1 MKYMTYEEMAK
12 LFLVPGKD
20 IYSLSGGAIGN
31 NFLFEVYAAIFNS
44 RKNVT
49 NVNPSI
55 IDIIYDDL
63 PGSISNLE
71 KKGSDAVEFNK
82 KIYELLK
89 QTKDI
94 IQKPNTL
101 EALEFTN
108 SLKSIAQI
116 RAGSWI
122 IKEHFNNDLAIPN
135 QQELD
140 KVRAVFLKQISNLK
154 DEQLKY
160 DMLSFLYRDSINAN
174 GQMAEIQKIA
184 LTMRANS
191 PLATTEDLYHL
202 ILVNQKDKAA
212 VAKIFQDMENMVQ
225 KQLTQELKKTVPDL
239 ETLKTIILYLPYAAQ
254 YLENPNAKQEIL
266 QKYDVQ
272 KILLPDGI
280 EYVQRIVNGPEE
292 KIREMEARIHE
303 MEARIREMEKQNQTL
318 IQQKQNLEQSLDN
331 VRSEKETL
339 EKEKAT
345 LSQDKQEL
353 QSKNDEKEAKLQML
367 IKGAAKIKSGLGS
380 SGVNSY
386 KKLVEEISAN
396 KR

>member
-140 KVRAVFLKQISNLK
+140 KARAVFLKQISNLK

-225 KQLTQELKKTVPDL
+225 KQLTQELKKPVPDL

-292 KIREMEARIHE
+292 KIREMEARI
-303 MEARIREMEKQNQTL
+303 REMEKQNQTL
-318 IQQKQNLEQSLDN
+318 IQQKQNLEQSLNN

>member
-225 KQLTQELKKTVPDL
+225 KQLTQELKKPVPDL

-292 KIREMEARIHE
+292 KIRE

>member
-44 RKNVT
+44 RKNGT

-55 IDIIYDDL
+55 IDTIYDYL
-63 PGSISNLE
+63 PGTISNLE
-71 KKGSDAVEFNK
+71 KKDSDAVEFNK

-122 IKEHFNNDLAIPN
+122 IKERFNNDLAIPN

-160 DMLSFLYRDSINAN
+160 NMLSFLYRDSINAN

-225 KQLTQELKKTVPDL
+225 KQLTQELKKPVPDL

-292 KIREMEARIHE
+292 KIREMEARI
-303 MEARIREMEKQNQTL
+303 RELEKQNQTL

>member
-20 IYSLSGGAIGN
+20 IYSLSRGAIGN

-140 KVRAVFLKQISNLK
+140 KARAVFLKQISNIK

-160 DMLSFLYRDSINAN
+160 NMLSFLYRDSINAN

-225 KQLTQELKKTVPDL
+225 KQLTQELKKPVPDL

-292 KIREMEARIHE
+292 KIREMEVRIRE

>member
-44 RKNVT
+44 RKNGT
-49 NVNPSI
+49 NVNPSV
-55 IDIIYDDL
+55 IDTIYDYL
-63 PGSISNLE
+63 PGTISNLE
-71 KKGSDAVEFNK
+71 KKDSDAVEFNK

-122 IKEHFNNDLAIPN
+122 IKERFNNDLAIPN

-160 DMLSFLYRDSINAN
+160 NMLSFLYRDSINAN

-225 KQLTQELKKTVPDL
+225 KQLTQELKKPVPDL

-292 KIREMEARIHE
+292 KIREMEARI
-303 MEARIREMEKQNQTL
+303 RELEKQNQTL

>member
-174 GQMAEIQKIA
+174 GQMAEIQKMA

-225 KQLTQELKKTVPDL
+225 KQLTQELKKPVPDL

-292 KIREMEARIHE
+292 KIRE

>member
-44 RKNVT
+44 RKNGT

-55 IDIIYDDL
+55 IDTIYDYL
-63 PGSISNLE
+63 PGTISNLE
-71 KKGSDAVEFNK
+71 KKDSDAVEFNK

-122 IKEHFNNDLAIPN
+122 IKERFNNDLAIPN

-160 DMLSFLYRDSINAN
+160 NMLSFLYRDSINAN

-225 KQLTQELKKTVPDL
+225 KQLTQELKKPVPDL

-292 KIREMEARIHE
+292 KIREMEARI
-303 MEARIREMEKQNQTL
+303 RELEKQNQTL
-318 IQQKQNLEQSLDN
+318 MQQKQNLEQSLDN

>member
-174 GQMAEIQKIA
+174 GQMAEIQKMA

-225 KQLTQELKKTVPDL
+225 KQLTQELKKPVPDL

-292 KIREMEARIHE
+292 KIREMEARIRE

>member
-225 KQLTQELKKTVPDL
+225 KQLTQELKKPVPDL

-292 KIREMEARIHE
+292 KIREMEARIRE

>member
-225 KQLTQELKKTVPDL
+225 KQLTQELKKPVPDL